1 MNPHELKELQV
12 RLTKAQAE
20 AETAQGE
27 LGRAQQKY
35 RDAVQL
41 VEQLRSR
48 LTNASQKP
56 VVSEHAL
63 LRYIERF
70 HGINLEEIRAKILTE
85 RNVAAIARLGTGKYP
100 IEGGGRAVVKGN
112 TVVSVV
118 ED

>member
-70 HGINLEEIRAKILTE
+70 HRAQRRGYRE
-85 RNVAAIARLGTGKYP
+85 ARYGEVPDRRRRTCRRQREHRC
-100 IEGGGRAVVKGN
+100 ICR
-112 TVVSVV
+112 
-118 ED
+118 

>member
-63 LRYIERF
+63 